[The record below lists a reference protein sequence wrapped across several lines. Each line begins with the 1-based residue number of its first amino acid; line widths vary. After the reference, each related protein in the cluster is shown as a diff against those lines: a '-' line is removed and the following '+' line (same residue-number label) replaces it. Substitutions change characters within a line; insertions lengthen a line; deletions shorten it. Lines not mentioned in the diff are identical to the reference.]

1 MEEFDLKD
9 IFKYFLSK
17 KWYII
22 LITLFSL
29 VLGIVYTLYIQK
41 PVYKSYTTILLTK
54 ESDTSSITSNDILLN
69 QKLVDTYRE
78 IIKSRK
84 VLGRVINNLKL
95 DYTIEQL
102 MGKISVESINDT
114 EIIKISVTDM
124 DNELAMAIANETA
137 TVFNSEVVK
146 LYNIQNIG
154 VIDKAEVSTNPYNI
168 NETKQLV
175 LSSMIGFVLSLGLVF
190 VIYYFDNTIKGV
202 EEVENKLNLPV
213 IGAIPELGG
222 RKND

>member
-41 PVYKSYTTILLTK
+41 PIYKSYTTILLTK
-54 ESDTSSITSNDILLN
+54 ESDTSITSNDILLN

-124 DNELAMAIANETA
+124 DNELAMDIANETA

-175 LSSMIGFVLSLGLVF
+175 LSSMIGLVLSFGLVF